1 MWIPSQY
8 VLKLCTNCAQDMNHT
23 LKEHAVN
30 TFIHLKKEKKKKKK
44 RVSVLYPNHTE
55 TKLYFYNDPK

>member
-8 VLKLCTNCAQDMNHT
+8 VLKLCTNCTQDMNHT
-23 LKEHAVN
+23 LKEHVVN
-30 TFIHLKKEKKKKKK
+30 TFIHLKKEKRKKR
-44 RVSVLYPNHTE
+44 RVSVLYPNHTK